1 MKSDEGFRVCFE
13 IKEAAAFE
21 FTLLI
26 LKRKKNKCAKNKQ
39 CLGRSYFI
47 FCLTITINT
56 YLFTQSA
63 SSDNAANIKNSFGIL
78 SLLNVEL

>member
-1 MKSDEGFRVCFE
+1 MCEK
-13 IKEAAAFE
+13 
-21 FTLLI
+21 
-26 LKRKKNKCAKNKQ
+26 KQ
-39 CLGRSYFI
+39 CLGRSYFN

-78 SLLNVEL
+78 SLLDVEL